1 MRGRAAVTRRSKNS
15 YMRLPRNVTFAPIGM
30 PLRSLKFA
38 IAFRARVTTGCWPL
52 PVWVGAWPS
61 LRSTAALNGLLALA
75 AHADAGPV
83 GQRHG
88 PRTRGLLTRGAK
100 QHHVR
105 EVNGRFP
112 LQDPSLS
119 VLLARLRMTLDDV
132 DLFDRDLAVETE
144 HAEDLAGFAAILAR
158 HDDDRVPLAHMAL
171 GRDFQGAVGAQ
182 PASTSHLQHLR
193 CKRDDLHVFLPA

>member
-1 MRGRAAVTRRSKNS
+1 MIIVLVSFAFFFFFQAEDGIRDYKVTGVQTCA
-15 YMRLPRNVTFAPIGM
+15 LPI
-30 PLRSLKFA
+30 
-38 IAFRARVTTGCWPL
+38 W
-52 PVWVGAWPS
+52 
-61 LRSTAALNGLLALA
+61 LLALA

-88 PRTRGLLTRGAK
+88 PRTRRLLTRGAK
-100 QHHVR
+100 QHDVR

-119 VLLARLRMTLDDV
+119 VLLARLRMPLDDV

-171 GRDFQGAVGAQ
+171 GRNFQGAEIGRA
-182 PASTSHLQHLR
+182 
-193 CKRDDLHVFLPA
+193 HV